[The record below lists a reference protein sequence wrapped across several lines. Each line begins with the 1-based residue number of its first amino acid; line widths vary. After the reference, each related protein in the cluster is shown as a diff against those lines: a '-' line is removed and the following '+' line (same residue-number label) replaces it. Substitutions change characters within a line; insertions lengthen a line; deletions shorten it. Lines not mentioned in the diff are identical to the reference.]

1 MLVSVTMFQ
10 IAVFRLPLF
19 FVLFLCEEKILSRK
33 WKHWKYNYML
43 GAFLDSTEGL
53 VSNISL

>member
-10 IAVFRLPLF
+10 IAVFRFPLF
-19 FVLFLCEEKILSRK
+19 FVLFLCEEK